1 MQTLSLTLISMK
13 KRCDSKVNDKEA
25 RKTEVMAD
33 LKRNLPI
40 EMNMNDVYG
49 LSQSVANVSL
59 RGEDDGFGLRGGRSQ
74 VSVYE
79 DVN

>member
-1 MQTLSLTLISMK
+1 MK
-13 KRCDSKVNDKEA
+13 KRCSSREDGKET

-33 LKRNLPI
+33 LKKNLPI
-40 EMNMNDVYG
+40 EMNVNDVYG
-49 LSQSVANVSL
+49 LSQSVANVTL
-59 RGEDDGFGLRGGRSQ
+59 RTEGDEFGLRPGRSQ

>member
-1 MQTLSLTLISMK
+1 MET
-13 KRCDSKVNDKEA
+13 

-33 LKRNLPI
+33 LKQNLPMDMI
-40 EMNMNDVYG
+40 VNSVYG
-49 LSQSVANVSL
+49 LSQSVPM
-59 RGEDDGFGLRGGRSQ
+59 RGEGEEFGLRGGRSQ